1 MRIGNIYRPAI
12 FGCRADERLPE
23 VARRMAD
30 KEVGALAVV
39 EDNRVVGVITERD
52 LVRAMA
58 ERPDPETVR
67 VAEYATTRVET
78 AGLAE
83 DSRDVADRMLRAGF
97 RHMPVTDRG
106 ELIGMVSMRDLLAVE
121 TWTP

>member
-1 MRIGNIYRPAI
+1 MRIGNIYRPTI
-12 FGCRADERLPE
+12 FGCRADERLPQ
-23 VARRMAD
+23 VARRMVE

-58 ERPDPETVR
+58 ECPAPETVR

-78 AGLAE
+78 AGLEE

>member
-58 ERPDPETVR
+58 ERPDRRRCVSRSTPPPGWR
-67 VAEYATTRVET
+67 PRA
-78 AGLAE
+78 LAE